1 MHQEEP
7 MDERVGE
14 VVFVDIG
21 SLRGH
26 EEVISNNLTKR
37 KKKLLSKGFYKPIIV
52 DRSSM
57 VILDGHHKWTAAG
70 RLGLARVPV
79 IMVDYLDD
87 EGVLVD
93 VWPNCGRDS
102 ITKTEVLDMGS
113 SEYLF
118 PPQTSRHTLPF
129 EIPSISVPLGELQD

>member
-1 MHQEEP
+1 
-7 MDERVGE
+7 MDERIGE
-14 VVFVDIG
+14 GVLGDIG
-21 SLRGH
+21 SLKGH
-26 EEVISNNLTKR
+26 EEVIPDNLDQR
-37 KKKLLSKGFYKPIIV
+37 EKKLLSKGFYKPIIV

-102 ITKTEVLDMGS
+102 ITKNEVLDMGS
-113 SEYLF
+113 SGDVF
-118 PPQTSRHTLPF
+118 PPKTSRHTLPF

>member
-1 MHQEEP
+1 
-7 MDERVGE
+7 MDGRIGE
-14 VVFVDIG
+14 VVLVDIG
-21 SLRGH
+21 SLKGH
-26 EEVISNNLTKR
+26 EEVIPDNLSKR
-37 KKKLLSKGFYKPIIV
+37 EKKLLSKGFYKPIIV

-102 ITKTEVLDMGS
+102 ITKNEVLNMGS
-113 SEYLF
+113 SGDLF
-118 PPQTSRHTLPF
+118 PPKTSRHTLPF
-129 EIPSISVPLGELQD
+129 EIPSISIPLRELQD

>member
-1 MHQEEP
+1 
-7 MDERVGE
+7 
-14 VVFVDIG
+14 
-21 SLRGH
+21 
-26 EEVISNNLTKR
+26 
-37 KKKLLSKGFYKPIIV
+37 
-52 DRSSM
+52 M

-102 ITKTEVLDMGS
+102 ITKNEVLDMGS
-113 SEYLF
+113 SGDVF
-118 PPQTSRHTLPF
+118 PPKTSRHTLPF

>member
-1 MHQEEP
+1 
-7 MDERVGE
+7 MDGRIGE
-14 VVFVDIG
+14 VVLVDIG
-21 SLRGH
+21 SLKGH
-26 EEVISNNLTKR
+26 EEVIPDNLSKR
-37 KKKLLSKGFYKPIIV
+37 EKKLLSKGFYKPIIV

-102 ITKTEVLDMGS
+102 ITKNEVLDMGS
-113 SEYLF
+113 SGDLF
-118 PPQTSRHTLPF
+118 PPKTSRHTLPF
-129 EIPSISVPLGELQD
+129 EIPSISIPLRELQD

>member
-1 MHQEEP
+1 
-7 MDERVGE
+7 MDGRIEE

-26 EEVISNNLTKR
+26 EEVIPDNLAKR
-37 KKKLLSKGFYKPIIV
+37 EKKLLSKGFYKPIIV

-70 RLGLARVPV
+70 RLGLARVPI

-93 VWPNCGRDS
+93 VWPGCGRDS
-102 ITKTEVLDMGS
+102 ITKAEVLEMGS
-113 SEYLF
+113 SEDAF
-118 PPQTSRHTLPF
+118 PPKTSRHTLPF
-129 EIPSISVPLGELQD
+129 EIPSISIPLDGLRD

>member
-1 MHQEEP
+1 
-7 MDERVGE
+7 MDERNEE
-14 VVFVDIG
+14 VVFIDIG
-21 SLRGH
+21 SLKGH
-26 EEVISNNLTKR
+26 EEVIPDNLAKR
-37 KKKLLSKGFYKPIIV
+37 EKKLLSKGFYKPIIV

-87 EGVLVD
+87 EGVLVE

-102 ITKTEVLDMGS
+102 ITKTEVLEMGS
-113 SEYLF
+113 SEDVF
-118 PPQTSRHTLPF
+118 PPKTSRHPLPF
-129 EIPSISVPLGELQD
+129 EMPSISIPLGDLRD